1 MKIESLIND
10 LVENKAFKLDDI
22 KTFFGELC
30 DGAPYPPE
38 QLAALL
44 VLLRQKGETAELL
57 AAIAETLLERAV
69 IVDMPEASVCL
80 CGTGGDNSGT
90 FNISTTASLLVAA
103 CGVPVAKHGSRS
115 VTSKSGSA
123 DVLEELGIATDLNPE
138 QATFSLNNYGFTF
151 LFAQVYHPAFRYIS
165 PVRKALKVRTLFN
178 IMGPLIHPGNVKRQV
193 IGVFDP
199 KLVPLMAGA
208 LSTLGH
214 EKTLVVCSDD
224 GLDEISLTGLTH
236 AKLVEGDSITD
247 LTINPED
254 YGFTLCKMEDLKGG
268 DAEDNAQIT
277 RDIFAGQP
285 GPKSDC
291 VVLNSGVALFLS
303 DKASSIEEGID
314 MARAAQQSG
323 KALELIERL
332 KEVK

>member
-30 DGAPYPPE
+30 DGVPYPPE

-44 VLLRQKGETAELL
+44 VLLRQKGETAKLL

-199 KLVPLMAGA
+199 KLAPLMAGA

-236 AKLVEGDSITD
+236 AKLVQGDSITD

-254 YGFTLCKMEDLKGG
+254 YGFTLCKMDDLKGG
-268 DAEDNAQIT
+268 DAKDNAQIT
-277 RDIFAGQP
+277 RNIFAGKP

-303 DKASSIEEGID
+303 GKASSIEEGID
-314 MARAAQQSG
+314 MARTVQQSG